1 MSFKQIGFVTG
12 SAVALAVG
20 ALATATPAQ
29 ALQIAGD
36 ASYSNT
42 SSFPTTLTVTN
53 EANNGDLTGGFTD
66 VTGIL
71 VNALTIASGSPL
83 PSPFNAN
90 YSATPSFLSNFQY
103 QGQNAV
109 LNLLAGNNVVQ
120 VFASPDAF
128 TINSALFG
136 EIRSVVGNQL
146 LATAAGSFIASNNA
160 LGFAATLTAT
170 PVPTPALLPG
180 LVAMGLGV
188 LRKRKGEATA
198 EPVGS
203 EA

>member
-20 ALATATPAQ
+20 ALTTATPAQ
-29 ALQIAGD
+29 ALQIAGN
-36 ASYSNT
+36 ASYSST
-42 SSFPTTLTVTN
+42 SFPTTLTVTN

-71 VNALTIASGSPL
+71 VNALTIASGSSAPG
-83 PSPFNAN
+83 FNAN
-90 YSATPSFLSNFQY
+90 YSATSSFLTNFQY

-109 LNLLAGNNVVQ
+109 FNLLAGNNVLQ
-120 VFASPDAF
+120 NFNPIQFTFDASYV
-128 TINSALFG
+128 G

-146 LATAAGSFIASNNA
+146 LGTAAGQFIATNLVNP
-160 LGFAATLTAT
+160 GFVINLNAT

-180 LVAMGLGV
+180 LVALGMGV